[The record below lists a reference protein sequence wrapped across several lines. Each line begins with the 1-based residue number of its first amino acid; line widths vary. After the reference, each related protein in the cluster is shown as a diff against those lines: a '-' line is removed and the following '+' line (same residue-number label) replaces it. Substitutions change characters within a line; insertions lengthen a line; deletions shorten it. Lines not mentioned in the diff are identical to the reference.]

1 MFKNLRTSTK
11 LLLLCGVFV
20 GALVVATYS
29 LVAEKQIAIQF
40 VRKELVG
47 VQHLELLRGVYAAL
61 LKENLAAPPGA
72 SRGSAAR
79 EELDKLAAAHK
90 ADSERLDT
98 KALERTLREAIDK
111 LDSAR
116 DHDQQRASFVEAL
129 DAARNVASRI
139 GDDSNLTLDPDL
151 DSFYVQN
158 IVVAKM
164 PALLS
169 EIGELRSELEL
180 AFLRASAARD
190 PCRAPF
196 GVGWVDPVNPRRD
209 RAGFASI
216 IPRRQRRPA
225 SANPRGGG

>member
-20 GALVVATYS
+20 GALVVATYG
-29 LVAEKQIAIQF
+29 LVAEKQIAIHF

-47 VQHLELLRGVYAAL
+47 VQHLERLRGVYAAL

-72 SRGSAAR
+72 SGGSGAR
-79 EELDKLAAAHK
+79 EALDRLAAAHK

-98 KALERTLREAIDK
+98 VALERTLGEAIDQ
-111 LDSAR
+111 LASAPDPDR
-116 DHDQQRASFVEAL
+116 KRAAFVEAL
-129 DAARNVASRI
+129 DAARNLASRI

-158 IVVAKM
+158 IVVAKI

-169 EIGELRSELEL
+169 EIGELKSELDSPP
-180 AFLRASAARD
+180 SAK
-190 PCRAPF
+190 
-196 GVGWVDPVNPRRD
+196 
-209 RAGFASI
+209 
-216 IPRRQRRPA
+216 RRPRPLPFVVWCWTVR
-225 SANPRGGG
+225 SDRPSKG